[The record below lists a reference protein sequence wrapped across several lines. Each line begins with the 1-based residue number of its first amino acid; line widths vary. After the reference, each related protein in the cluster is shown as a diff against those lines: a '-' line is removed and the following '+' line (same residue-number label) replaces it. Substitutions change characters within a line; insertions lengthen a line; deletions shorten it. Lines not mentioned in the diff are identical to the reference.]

1 MMVDRLRTTFNNLP
15 KRKIVERITEK
26 MNIRKIYKRKFLEK
40 SLKDKFKKSYLK
52 KEKKDLP

>member
-1 MMVDRLRTTFNNLP
+1 MVDRLRTTFNNLP

-52 KEKKDLP
+52 KEKKVLP

>member
-26 MNIRKIYKRKFLEK
+26 MNIRKFLEK
-40 SLKDKFKKSYLK
+40 SLKDKF
-52 KEKKDLP
+52 